1 MRCDAID
8 IDSQMKVEES
18 SGKGVCHVLIT
29 ELPELSG
36 GQWRGNRARQ
46 QVDQGGMH
54 KVTP

>member
-29 ELPELSG
+29 RITRTVRRSVEG
-36 GQWRGNRARQ
+36 
-46 QVDQGGMH
+46 
-54 KVTP
+54 